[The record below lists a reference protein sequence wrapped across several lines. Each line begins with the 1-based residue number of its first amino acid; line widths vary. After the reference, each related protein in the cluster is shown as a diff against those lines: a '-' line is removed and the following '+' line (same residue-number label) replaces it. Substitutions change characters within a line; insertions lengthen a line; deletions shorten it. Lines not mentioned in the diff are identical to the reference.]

1 MVELEGEII
10 SSTHIRGLVAAG
22 DVATAAR
29 FLASP
34 FHMRGTVA
42 HGDKRGRTLG
52 FPTANLVPDPRLVVP
67 DHGIYACRAQ
77 VDGETHIAAV
87 NVGIRPTFK
96 TGRGLL
102 VEAYLLDFDDDI
114 YDRELRL
121 DFLERLRGERR
132 FDSVDALVE
141 QMGQDVVETRRVAA

>member
-1 MVELEGEII
+1 MVELDGEII
-10 SSTHIRGLVAAG
+10 SSTHVRGLVAAG
-22 DVATAAR
+22 DVAAAGR
-29 FLASP
+29 FLGSP

-77 VDGETHIAAV
+77 VDGQELVAAV
-87 NVGIRPTFK
+87 NVGVRPTFK

-102 VEAYLLDFDDDI
+102 VEAFLLDFEGDI

-132 FDSVDALVE
+132 FDSVEALVE
-141 QMGQDVVETRRVAA
+141 QMGRDVVETRRIAV